1 MVKLSY
7 EVPNKVSY
15 PLVVITEIVNSENT
29 KYSTDKGEQVTN
41 LSYQVE
47 SICDTTE
54 LSDKTILDAS
64 RSAKLLGTKI
74 SKLLGGERYKLE
86 RKGDDPLKA
95 ISSDRTIMRYINRY
109 EGCLYLKQNI
119 IYRR

>member
-15 PLVVITEIVNSENT
+15 PLVAITELVNSENT

-41 LSYQVE
+41 LSYQID
-47 SICDTTE
+47 SICDTTQ
-54 LSDKTILDAS
+54 LSDGTILDAS

-86 RKGDDPLKA
+86 RKGDSPLVA
-95 ISSDRTIMRYINRY
+95 INSDRTIMRYINRY
-109 EGCLYLKQNI
+109 ECCLFLKQNI

>member
-7 EVPNKVSY
+7 EDLDNISY
-15 PLVVITEIVNSENT
+15 PLVVITEIVNTENS

-41 LSYQVE
+41 LTYQVE

-54 LSDKTILDAS
+54 LSDKIILDAS

-74 SKLLGGERYKLE
+74 SKLLGGENYKLE